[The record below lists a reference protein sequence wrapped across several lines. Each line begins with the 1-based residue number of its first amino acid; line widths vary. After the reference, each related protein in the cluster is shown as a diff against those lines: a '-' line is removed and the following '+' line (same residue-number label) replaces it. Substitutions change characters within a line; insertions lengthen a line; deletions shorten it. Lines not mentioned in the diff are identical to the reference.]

1 MDDRYGVLLTPDI
14 KLHRQ
19 WFSEFV
25 SLYGIQTYYR
35 APKPG
40 KSYTTYTEIESN
52 YDEPEKVGVIFDEH
66 PTQQTM
72 KKIGWVSELQDAPP
86 IMHVPYD
93 LKGLQQ
99 GALFYIPSGL
109 DNASARL
116 FRVIKLTNGIIYPAS
131 ITCQVAPEFENS
143 YSTEQ
148 QNYKHSSFNHLAQED
163 DYI

>member
-1 MDDRYGVLLTPDI
+1 MNNKYGVLLGSDI
-14 KLHRQ
+14 KLHRK
-19 WFSEFV
+19 WFEEFV
-25 SLYGIQTYYR
+25 VLYGIQTYYR
-35 APKPG
+35 APKAG

-52 YDEPEKVGVIFDEH
+52 YDEPLQVGVIFDEH

-72 KKIGWVSELQDAPP
+72 KKIGWVSELQEAPP

-93 LKGLQQ
+93 LVGLQQ

-109 DNASARL
+109 DNAPARL
-116 FRVIKLTNGIIYPAS
+116 FRVTKLTNGIVYPAS
-131 ITCQVAPEFENS
+131 ITCQVAPEFENT

-148 QNYKHSSFNHLAQED
+148 TNYKRSSFNHLAQED